1 MKRFLVALIVL
12 LSASGLFAD
21 EVLYQKQHKNFD
33 SMDVVALLKMAEDW
47 YCINI
52 VIAEDVDAIEKY
64 AIYDT
69 QLESIQDLLFM
80 FEKEKTYK
88 QRIKNME
95 KAETLLFIKEETGIQ
110 EGHILKTKHYLYVK

>member
-1 MKRFLVALIVL
+1 
-12 LSASGLFAD
+12 
-21 EVLYQKQHKNFD
+21 
-33 SMDVVALLKMAEDW
+33 MDVVALLKMAEDW

>member
-1 MKRFLVALIVL
+1 MKRFLIVLIVL

>member
-1 MKRFLVALIVL
+1 MKKLFIALVVL

>member
-1 MKRFLVALIVL
+1 MKKLFIALVVL

-64 AIYDT
+64 TIYDT